1 MLQNNNVRRKYGF
14 PHLLCFSQKNIYIN
28 RQTFIKLPPNWGFW
42 HAPTVGLGLKC
53 LLEAPSQAARRILKN
68 VCSESAKV
76 TSLLMNLMGS

>member
-1 MLQNNNVRRKYGF
+1 MSEESLDFLICYV
-14 PHLLCFSQKNIYIN
+14 LVCKNIN